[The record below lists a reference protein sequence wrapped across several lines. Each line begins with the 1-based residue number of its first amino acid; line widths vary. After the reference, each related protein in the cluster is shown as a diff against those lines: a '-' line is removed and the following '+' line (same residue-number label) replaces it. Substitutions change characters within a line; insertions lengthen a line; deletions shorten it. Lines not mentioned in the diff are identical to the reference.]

1 MGGERNVAMV
11 VLAAVI
17 VGGAGSAGAV
27 ICKDKKKGTLAV
39 RDACTKK
46 QVAVDPATLAPG
58 AATGGGLALGAGGF
72 GIAPG
77 GVGTPSLADGAVTTD
92 KLADGAVTP
101 AKLGVVPAVRVT
113 NSTTQ
118 SAANVPTF
126 TTLAFDTER
135 FDTAALHTGS
145 DTRLTAP
152 IAGLYVVS
160 AQISWDAASNV
171 GARELAIN
179 RNGST
184 IIARTVSAPSPSP
197 NTTEQSITTLANLA
211 AGDFVEVKLRQ
222 NSGGS
227 LTVFTAPEFSPEF
240 SMVWVSP
247 AP

>member
-58 AATGGGLALGAGGF
+58 AASGGGLALGAGGF

-77 GVGTPSLADGAVTTD
+77 GVGTSS
-92 KLADGAVTP
+92 LADGAVTP
-101 AKLGVVPAVRVT
+101 AKLGLVPAARVT
-113 NSTTQ
+113 NSTPQ

-179 RNGST
+179 KNGST

>member
-17 VGGAGSAGAV
+17 GGGAGSAGAV

-77 GVGTPSLADGAVTTD
+77 GVGTSS
-92 KLADGAVTP
+92 LADGAVTP
-101 AKLGVVPAVRVT
+101 AKLGLVPAVRVT

-126 TTLAFDTER
+126 TTVAFDTER

-179 RNGST
+179 KNGST
-184 IIARTVSAPSPSP
+184 IIARTVSAPSPAP